1 VEEAAA
7 GLFSSQNLA
16 LSRRRGVGMIPPHSD
31 SGAAVIGCPMARP
44 RTIPMR
50 VRSASQGV
58 LHVSRKHLGYAIA
71 AVMVAAMATAHGQ
84 PGGRPVAGGPP
95 AAGAAAPAA
104 AVRPAAPAGVAPTQ
118 VVVLDVG
125 YIFKNHAGFNAE
137 MAKIKEDVMNVEN
150 RLKQEQERIKQMVD
164 QLKAYQP
171 GTPEYRKLEGDVAKA
186 QGDFQVKAQLE
197 KKDFLEREAKVYHR
211 VYGEVEQAVS
221 TFAKSNRIAVVL
233 RFDGEA
239 VDPKEADRGKIMAH
253 LSRPIVYHDGL
264 VDITPDVLRMLNGP
278 IAAQPQRQPLR

>member
-1 VEEAAA
+1 M
-7 GLFSSQNLA
+7 
-16 LSRRRGVGMIPPHSD
+16 SRTHVGF
-31 SGAAVIGCPMARP
+31 
-44 RTIPMR
+44 
-50 VRSASQGV
+50 
-58 LHVSRKHLGYAIA
+58 AIA
-71 AVMVAAMATAHGQ
+71 AVMITAMASASGQ
-84 PGGRPVAGGPP
+84 PGGRPGPGVAP
-95 AAGAAAPAA
+95 AAGAPAVV
-104 AVRPAAPAGVAPTQ
+104 AVPRPAAAPAGAAPTQ

-137 MAKIKEDVMNVEN
+137 MAKIKDDVMEVEN
-150 RLKQEQERIKQMVD
+150 RLKQEQERIRGMME
-164 QLKAYQP
+164 QLKVFQP

>member
-1 VEEAAA
+1 M
-7 GLFSSQNLA
+7 
-16 LSRRRGVGMIPPHSD
+16 SRTHVGF
-31 SGAAVIGCPMARP
+31 
-44 RTIPMR
+44 
-50 VRSASQGV
+50 
-58 LHVSRKHLGYAIA
+58 AIA
-71 AVMVAAMATAHGQ
+71 AVMITAMASASGQ
-84 PGGRPVAGGPP
+84 PGGRPGPGVAP
-95 AAGAAAPAA
+95 AAGAPAVVAGAPAPV
-104 AVRPAAPAGVAPTQ
+104 AVPRPAAAPAGAAPTQ

-137 MAKIKEDVMNVEN
+137 MAKIKDDVMTVEN
-150 RLKQEQERIKQMVD
+150 RLKQEQERIRGMME
-164 QLKAYQP
+164 QLKIFQP

-278 IAAQPQRQPLR
+278 VAAQPQRQPLR